1 MALLLL
7 AFNSMAQQ
15 RIVLNMN
22 EYIDVHVGSDE
33 DECFCQLL
41 PLEKLPDDYVYD
53 AIILDQTFNRY
64 KLQITMRMIDGPESQ
79 PIIGWVNKNQC
90 GAFLL
95 CNNYSGS
102 TPLLFLYKFPELD
115 SEFTVVELNQQI
127 NGQWISIRDIQKGF
141 ALVSFKLNDIL
152 YSGWIQRF
160 CTDPYNSC
168 N

>member
-53 AIILDQTFNRY
+53 AIILD
-64 KLQITMRMIDGPESQ
+64 
-79 PIIGWVNKNQC
+79 
-90 GAFLL
+90 
-95 CNNYSGS
+95 
-102 TPLLFLYKFPELD
+102 
-115 SEFTVVELNQQI
+115 
-127 NGQWISIRDIQKGF
+127 
-141 ALVSFKLNDIL
+141 
-152 YSGWIQRF
+152 
-160 CTDPYNSC
+160 
-168 N
+168 